1 VWLPCYKPDK
11 PPPRRVYGVIHLT
24 VPGVNPSGFPLG
36 VYPKL
41 SRVLLVNASRGW
53 FNYNVH
59 TYVYWYYSDLL
70 IALYA
75 DKVGV
80 AYLSLYSLYVKVRVD
95 LLVCMVP
102 DNFGTS
108 KIIRPCLYSSYWL
121 TLCCIVVTTYFW
133 SNAGSYMSNRLC
145 LEQIHFKLFIQN
157 SVCVYVF
164 TCSRSS
170 SNNSSSKEVLKVPVV
185 GHQFLIGDQERM
197 R

>member
-1 VWLPCYKPDK
+1 MWLPCYKPDK

-80 AYLSLYSLYVKVRVD
+80 AYLSLYSLYVRD
-95 LLVCMVP
+95 
-102 DNFGTS
+102 
-108 KIIRPCLYSSYWL
+108 
-121 TLCCIVVTTYFW
+121 
-133 SNAGSYMSNRLC
+133 
-145 LEQIHFKLFIQN
+145 
-157 SVCVYVF
+157 
-164 TCSRSS
+164 SRSEWIYLCAWS
-170 SNNSSSKEVLKVPVV
+170 QTILELAQLS
-185 GHQFLIGDQERM
+185 GHAYIQAIGSLCIAL
-197 R
+197 